1 MYRLSQDAQEAM
13 QGVNQRVA
21 QIINKS
27 IQSEAVQNQIQQLNK
42 MSEECLSRY
51 SNRQLQVRTIMDD
64 KLAHDQAMS
73 VISENIERAAQSANQ
88 RMWNQMNIQ
97 RLMANQNQQ
106 LTHTTNRL
114 IAVALQTSQSAIEA
128 IQLSVQSAI
137 ERQVES
143 SRRIID
149 QFEGMASQ
157 QIAVALESSQS
168 LIKST
173 QLSIQSVIDKQIE
186 SSRKLVEQFEAI
198 VSQRIDA
205 EGHALIKS
213 YNWWLVPDLPEEFDI
228 ALYDMLEN
236 KPSQEQVD
244 QFYCGWFREGECERL
259 INLTKSWNDSFFENW
274 KEPLEQAL
282 ENHKRGWYYASIPL
296 LLIIFDGISID
307 YYMEA
312 INPRHNPG
320 SAKGAFQVWNKR
332 YKGDKVNRALL
343 NQVTHL
349 LDEYVFVRIFERTP
363 DGPPLNRNLIHHGRD
378 KQYATEANSM
388 RCFLLLQSLHYFV
401 NQPRWLVI

>member
-1 MYRLSQDAQEAM
+1 MYRLSQDAQESM
-13 QGVNQRVA
+13 QRVNQRVA

-42 MSEECLSRY
+42 MPEECLSRY

-73 VISENIERAAQSANQ
+73 VISGNIERAAQSANQ

-128 IQLSVQSAI
+128 IQLSVQSAF

-173 QLSIQSVIDKQIE
+173 QLSVQSVIDKQIE

-205 EGHALIKS
+205 EGHALINS
-213 YNWWLVPDLPEEFDI
+213 YNWLLVPGLPEEFEI
-228 ALYDMLEN
+228 GLYTLLEN
-236 KPSQEQVD
+236 KPSQEELD
-244 QFYCGWFREGECERL
+244 RFYCQWFREKDFEQLSNL
-259 INLTKSWNDSFFENW
+259 IDNWDSPFFVDRN
-274 KEPLEQAL
+274 QAIQQVF
-282 ENHKRGWYYASIPL
+282 EAHKMGWYDLTVHRMLSMIDA
-296 LLIIFDGISID
+296 ISFGFANTIS
-307 YYMEA
+307 
-312 INPRHNPG
+312 PKHQSL
-320 SAKGAFQVWNKR
+320 SAWGAFQRLEER
-332 YKGDKVNRALL
+332 YIGQKLDHILL
-343 NQVTHL
+343 RLTSYLIQ
-349 LDEYVFVRIFERTP
+349 EYVFVDTRKTSRRPI
-363 DGPPLNRNLIHHGRD
+363 LNRHSILHEEDLNYG
-378 KQYATEANSM
+378 TEANSI
-388 RCFLLLQSLHYFV
+388 RCFLLLQTLHYFISQPNWVV
-401 NQPRWLVI
+401 N